1 MFKPF
6 DKNRIIE
13 NIYFLAKEKGLKMG
27 DIEKNAGVSPG
38 YLSRINKSD
47 STSIPG
53 IDLMYYIAQQL
64 GVSVDTL
71 LTAHYEQLTKAD
83 KYALDFIQKVID
95 DTREEKLDWEQ
106 LSTFQMQTDIELV
119 HMYGVFEHE
128 EYLEYDP
135 ASIDM
140 GTICKRPCFVSGFYE
155 EGTTKVVGNGYI
167 ADIMNEAR
175 IYLMAIEHI
184 ESQDTKEQRVQAYEL
199 YVEMEDGSVEGIC
212 NSNMVNHEISML
224 MGQLYETLEELYSH
238 VKLSKSV
245 KNLLDMY
252 MQEET

>member
-6 DKNRIIE
+6 NKNRIIE

-71 LTAHYEQLTKAD
+71 LEAHYEQLTKAD

-106 LSTFQMQTDIELV
+106 LSTSQMQTDIELV
-119 HMYGVFEHE
+119 HMYAVFEYE

-135 ASIDM
+135 TSIDM
-140 GTICKRPCFVSGFYE
+140 TTMCKRPCFVSKFYE
-155 EGTTKVVGNGYI
+155 EGITKVVGNGYI
-167 ADIMNEAR
+167 AEMMHFDAR
-175 IYLMAIEHI
+175 IYLMTIEH
-184 ESQDTKEQRVQAYEL
+184 EDTKEQRVRAYEL

-212 NSNMVNHEISML
+212 NSSMVNHEISML

-238 VKLSKSV
+238 VKLSKGV